1 MVVDGELGD
10 DHPAE
15 WIARMARDGEA
26 IVAAEKQGPGGF
38 STFAEWSATWHLSI
52 VPVATYMSP
61 RGVGVTR

>member
-1 MVVDGELGD
+1 
-10 DHPAE
+10 
-15 WIARMARDGEA
+15 MARDGEA

-61 RGVGVTR
+61 RGVGVTP